1 MLVRPACRSCFCR
14 VVQVSMFWHA
24 GPRCHEIIHMA
35 SWCFYKPLAFRFHWN
50 APQIPQA
57 QRTSIGHKKTYPF
70 EKTSGQVEIET
81 VKIATWL
88 VKRGAD
94 PNLRCRREFPQAQ
107 DWMSIFLEKHDQS
120 DVRYTVAGHS
130 AYSMLAQVQR
140 DMRGSKHAENWS
152 PYLRKLSGLMSTLAQ
167 TKPEAATVSMS
178 PAVLEVWEKFSADK
192 QWHDLVVEAIDGE
205 VTAHAA
211 FLACVSP
218 VVASMLSSNMKEAR
232 SKRIAVDVPTKALS
246 FMFELLYTGASSKVF
261 SNSFALPALDLAHRW
276 QITHIVEM
284 LETPVAGALNVEN
297 FADVSESA
305 VLKDLPKLKLACRN
319 FAHEHPEV
327 LSEDLPQSV
336 QEYLQL
342 RRPSWAARL
351 NKKQRIFY

>member
-1 MLVRPACRSCFCR
+1 MEDQRIHTLFDAIAHSDLPWLKSTFECLDFDFNCFNPSNNPLLGCTALQAA
-14 VVQVSMFWHA
+14 V
-24 GPRCHEIIHMA
+24 A
-35 SWCFYKPLAFRFHWN
+35 SFLGTDHD
-50 APQIPQA
+50 
-57 QRTSIGHKKTYPF
+57 
-70 EKTSGQVEIET
+70 EVEIET